1 MLLILGLLLRCAAGV
16 SLYAQSSSGQ
26 QTADAATTHQLN
38 DIEQRLT
45 SLTGTLTQTQQALQQ
60 SLLEI
65 QRLHAELDA
74 LRTKDGV
81 SATTASTTSASAT
94 TTSATSQ
101 SVSTSLETEVQ
112 ALEEQQEILQAEIKQ
127 HEQTKVETES
137 KYSLRVTGLLLFNA
151 FSNAGVV
158 DDADLPTFAFP
169 RTPSASHG
177 SLGATLRQTVLGLSA
192 TGPIIAGAQSSAFI
206 NVDFFGGVTSNS
218 YGYAE
223 PSGYVRMRDAQLGLD
238 WSKTTLQV
246 GYTQPLISPLS
257 PTSYA
262 TVAQPS
268 FTGAGNL
275 WVWSPQIRVERRIPL
290 FSQSGFNLEAG
301 LIDTQAS
308 GYYSTQLVSPVE
320 ASRRAGVEGRISYHA
335 DSRTT
340 ASPRSLV
347 FGVGAYTA
355 NQEYASITNI
365 RSWAVT
371 GDWQIPLSHWI
382 DLSGEVYRGRALGG
396 LGGGAYKDI
405 LTGADPNTGLP
416 LTIGVDTAGGW
427 SQLKLNFNARMEA
440 NAVFGVD
447 DAFSSNF
454 RQVAIPSTASW
465 PISVARNSSVAGNFV
480 YRPMSSLIFSPEYRR
495 ILTWKYNGGYPYVAN
510 IFTLSAGYRF

>member
-1 MLLILGLLLRCAAGV
+1 
-16 SLYAQSSSGQ
+16 
-26 QTADAATTHQLN
+26 
-38 DIEQRLT
+38 
-45 SLTGTLTQTQQALQQ
+45 
-60 SLLEI
+60 
-65 QRLHAELDA
+65 
-74 LRTKDGV
+74 
-81 SATTASTTSASAT
+81 
-94 TTSATSQ
+94 
-101 SVSTSLETEVQ
+101 
-112 ALEEQQEILQAEIKQ
+112 LQAEIKQ

-169 RTPSASHG
+169 RTPGASHG
-177 SLGATLRQTVLGLSA
+177 SLSATLRQTVLGLAA
-192 TGPIIAGAQSSAFI
+192 TGPMIGGAQSSAII
-206 NVDFFGGVTSNS
+206 NLDFFGGVTNNS
-218 YGYAE
+218 YGYAA

-238 WSKTTLQV
+238 WSRTTVQV
-246 GYTQPLISPLS
+246 GYAQPLISPLS

-275 WVWSPQIRVERRIPL
+275 WVWSPQVRVEQRIPL
-290 FSQSGFNLEAG
+290 FTQSGIHLEAG
-301 LIDTQAS
+301 LLDLPATN
-308 GYYSTQLVSPVE
+308 YYATQLVSPVE
-320 ASRRAGVEGRISYHA
+320 ASRRPGVEGRISYHA
-335 DSRTT
+335 DSSAT

-347 FGVGAYTA
+347 LGVGGYRAS
-355 NQEYASITNI
+355 QEYASTTNI
-365 RSWAVT
+365 PSWAVT

-382 DLSGEVYRGRALGG
+382 DISGEVYRGRALGG

-405 LTGADPNTGLP
+405 LTGTDPNTSLP

-427 SQLKLNFNARMEA
+427 SQLKLNFNERMEA
-440 NAVFGVD
+440 NAIFGID

-454 RQVAIPSTASW
+454 RQVTIPSTATW
-465 PISVARNSSVAGNFV
+465 PVSVARNSSVVGNFV